1 MKTPFT
7 TIVVLFI
14 LAAVLPSCSKP
25 GCFEDAGLTT
35 VVKRKGASFHQIDL
49 YDDIDLVL
57 SQDSVEMVR
66 VEAGSSLQPNI
77 GTEVS
82 DGVLTIQNNTSCTW
96 LRSPSEKVTVYVSVK
111 ALDKINY
118 HGSGDVR
125 ATDTLKLNR
134 LDLISEAGAG
144 NIELTVDAGSIYAYI
159 FNENADFIL
168 HGRADQCHTYSNA
181 RATIDF
187 SDLVVRYYNMG
198 YGAVN
203 DTYIQVTE
211 KLDLE
216 IYYKGNVYY
225 KGTPQINARYH
236 STGRLIK
243 AP

>member
-1 MKTPFT
+1 MKTPLT
-7 TIVVLFI
+7 TIIAVLF
-14 LAAVLPSCSKP
+14 LLAVLPACQKP
-25 GCFEDAGLTT
+25 GCFEDAGPTT
-35 VVKRKGASFHQIDL
+35 VVERKGASFHQIDL
-49 YDDIDLVL
+49 HDDIDLVL
-57 SQDSVEMVR
+57 TQDSVEKIR
-66 VEAGSSLQPNI
+66 VEAGSSVQPNI
-77 GTEVS
+77 ATEVS
-82 DGVLTIQNNTSCTW
+82 EGVLTIQNNTSCTW
-96 LRSPSEKVTVYVSVK
+96 LRSPSEKATVYVSFK
-111 ALDKINY
+111 TLDKINY
-118 HGSGDVR
+118 YGSGDVSS
-125 ATDTLKLNR
+125 TDTLKLNR

-159 FNENADFIL
+159 FNENADIIL

-198 YGAVN
+198 YGAVK

-225 KGTPQINARYH
+225 KGNPQINARYH

-243 AP
+243 TP

>member
-1 MKTPFT
+1 MKTQLT
-7 TIVVLFI
+7 TIIALLFL
-14 LAAVLPSCSKP
+14 LAALPACRKP
-25 GCFEDAGLTT
+25 GCFEDAGPTT
-35 VVKRKGASFHQIDL
+35 VVERKGASFHQIDL

-57 SQDSVEMVR
+57 TQDSVEMIR
-66 VEAGSSLQPNI
+66 VEAGSSLQSNI
-77 GTEVS
+77 GTEIS
-82 DGVLTIQNNTSCTW
+82 GGVLTIQNNTSCTW
-96 LRSPSEKVTVYVSVK
+96 LRSPSEKVTVYVSFK
-111 ALDKINY
+111 TLDKINY

-125 ATDTLKLNR
+125 ATNTLKLTR
-134 LDLISEAGAG
+134 LDIISEAGAG
-144 NIELTVDAGSIYAYI
+144 NVELTVDAGSIYAYI

-168 HGRADQCHTYSNA
+168 HGRANECHTYSNA

-198 YGAVN
+198 YGAVK

-225 KGTPQINARYH
+225 KGDPQVTAKYH

>member
-1 MKTPFT
+1 MKTPFPS
-7 TIVVLFI
+7 IIALLF
-14 LAAVLPSCSKP
+14 LLAVLPACKKP
-25 GCFEDAGLTT
+25 GCFEDAGPTT
-35 VVKRKGASFHQIDL
+35 VVERKGASFHQIDL

-57 SQDSVEMVR
+57 TQDSVEMIR
-66 VEAGSSLQPNI
+66 VEAGSSLLPNI
-77 GTEVS
+77 AAEVA
-82 DGVLTIQNNTSCTW
+82 DGILTIQNNTSCAW
-96 LRSPSEKVTVYVSVK
+96 LRNPAEKVRVYVSFK
-111 ALDKINY
+111 TLDKINY

-134 LDLISEAGAG
+134 LDLISEVGAG

-168 HGRADQCHTYSNA
+168 HGRAGECHTYSNA

-198 YGAVN
+198 YGAVK

-216 IYYKGNVYY
+216 IYYRGNVYY
-225 KGTPQINARYH
+225 KGNPQIHTKYH
-236 STGRLIK
+236 STGRLMQ